1 MLWLSFMALLKLY
14 VEAAS
19 GFGATY
25 GPIAGTIGVLLWAFL
40 SAVALFAGV
49 ALAAQLEAVRAGVP
63 SPRVD
68 REENA

>member
-1 MLWLSFMALLKLY
+1 MAAFAVY
-14 VEAAS
+14 VEATGS
-19 GFGATY
+19 FGATY
-25 GPIAGTIGVLLWAFL
+25 GPIAGTIGLLLWAFL

-68 REENA
+68 REENV